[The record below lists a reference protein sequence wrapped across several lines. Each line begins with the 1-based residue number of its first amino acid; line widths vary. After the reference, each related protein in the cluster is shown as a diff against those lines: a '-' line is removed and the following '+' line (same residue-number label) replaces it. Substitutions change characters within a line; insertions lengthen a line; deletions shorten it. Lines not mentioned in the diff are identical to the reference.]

1 MAVDS
6 AHDPFALVRRYLET
20 GDARRAL
27 AELEKA
33 PGGVDDEEFWNH
45 RAHALYGLGRWDEA
59 AEAAQRGLELGPD
72 DFDLL
77 DLLALA
83 ELERGHEKKALA
95 TIDSA
100 LELYPDSAELHAHR
114 ALILARRK
122 QKSFRPVSFRAARAA
137 VDEAL
142 RLDPHSEI
150 ALRVRAQVAALSGDT
165 HAHQYAAELLALE
178 PEDEQA
184 HAITG
189 AALANRGNVVAG
201 LRHFDEAARLDPSD
215 PTLAWVGRHSRELQ
229 RPFFAP
235 VLFMER
241 VTRGHIRIAWAAVA
255 LASFHADQLWLTV
268 LVFGFWAYM
277 WAVHIYLRMRHG
289 KAPE

>member
-1 MAVDS
+1 MAVDP
-6 AHDPFALVRRYLET
+6 AHDPLALVRRYLQT

-33 PGGVDDEEFWNH
+33 PGGVDDEEFWSL
-45 RAHALYGLGRWDEA
+45 RARALYELGRWDEA
-59 AEAAQRGLELGPD
+59 VKAARAGLELEAD

-83 ELERGHEKKALA
+83 QLECGREKEARV

-100 LELYPDSAELHAHR
+100 LELYPDSPELHAHR

-122 QKSFRPVSFRAARAA
+122 PKSFRPVSFRAARAA

-142 RLDPHSEI
+142 RLDPHSEV
-150 ALRVRAQVAALSGDT
+150 ALRVRAQVAAMSGDT
-165 HAHQYAAELLALE
+165 RAHQYAAEVLALE
-178 PEDEQA
+178 PDDEQA

-189 AALANRGNVVAG
+189 AALANRGEVVAG
-201 LRHFDEAARLDPSD
+201 LRHFEEAARLDPSD
-215 PTLAWVGRHSRELQ
+215 PTLAWVGRHSRDLR

-241 VTRGHIRIAWAAVA
+241 VTRGNIRIAWVVVA
-255 LASFHADQLWLTV
+255 LASFHSGQLWLKV
-268 LVFGFWAYM
+268 VVFGIWAYM

-289 KAPE
+289 KEPG